1 MDASHIRILVVDDEE
16 SVRTLLTDILEL
28 EGYHVE
34 TAATVPEALSKI
46 GREVYDLVLT
56 DLKIGP
62 HSGMEIVK
70 HVRSTSTETEV
81 MMITGYATVE
91 TAVQAMK
98 LGACDYITKPFQFE
112 ELTHRIRNA
121 LERKQLRKEVEILRE
136 QFQRR
141 FGFES
146 IIGESRELLKVLEK
160 VKKIAPTEATV
171 LITGETGTGKELIA
185 KAIHNLSRRADKPFV
200 SVNCAALPEQLLE
213 SELFGHAKGA
223 FTGAI
228 SARRGL
234 IEEAHG
240 GTLFLD
246 EIGDTPLSIQVKL
259 LRALEDKTIRR
270 LGENRTITVDVRFIA
285 STNRHL
291 EEAIRRKE
299 FREDLFYR
307 LNVISIHLPPLRARR
322 SDIPLLANH
331 FLRLYSE
338 RERKAVVGFTES
350 ALSLLIN
357 YDYPGNVRELENIVE
372 QAVTIAVGEWI
383 TPAELP
389 PSVREHGYN
398 PPTKEIERALHDVER
413 DLIVE
418 AIERNQGNLEKAAK
432 DLGMSRTTLWRKMK
446 KYEVGKPR
454 TRRTSHPDGTL

>member
-16 SVRTLLTDILEL
+16 SVRTLLTDIMEL

-81 MMITGYATVE
+81 MMITAYATVE

-112 ELTHRIRNA
+112 ELTHRIRNV

-200 SVNCAALPEQLLE
+200 SVNCAAFPEQLLE

-322 SDIPLLANH
+322 GDIPLLANH

-372 QAVTIAVGEWI
+372 QAVAIAAGEWI

>member
-1 MDASHIRILVVDDEE
+1 MEPSHFRILVVDDEE
-16 SVRTLLTDILEL
+16 PIRSLLTDVLEL
-28 EGYHVE
+28 EGYRLD
-34 TAATVPEALSKI
+34 TAASVSEALAKI

-62 HSGMEIVK
+62 DSGMDLVTQ
-70 HVRSTSTETEV
+70 VRSASTETEV
-81 MMITGYATVE
+81 MMMTAYATVE

-98 LGACDYITKPFQFE
+98 LGACDYITKPFQLE
-112 ELTHRIRNA
+112 ELTHRIRNV
-121 LERKQLRKEVEILRE
+121 LERKHLRKEVEILRE

-146 IIGESRELLKVLEK
+146 IIGESKELLRVLEK
-160 VKKIAPTEATV
+160 VRKIAPTETTV

-185 KAIHNLSRRADKPFV
+185 KAIHNLSRRADRPFI
-200 SVNCAALPEQLLE
+200 SINCAAFPEQLLE

-246 EIGDTPLSIQVKL
+246 EIGDTPLSIQIKL
-259 LRALEDKTIRR
+259 LRTLEDKTIRR

-285 STNRHL
+285 ATNRNL
-291 EEAIRRKE
+291 EEAIKRKE

-322 SDIPLLANH
+322 GDIPLLANH
-331 FLRLYSE
+331 FLRVYSE
-338 RERKAVVGFTES
+338 RERKPLTGFTEQ
-350 ALSLLIN
+350 AMSLLIN
-357 YDYPGNVRELENIVE
+357 YDFPGNVRELENIVE
-372 QAVTIAVGEWI
+372 QAVAMASGEWI

-389 PSVREHGYN
+389 PSVREHSYN
-398 PPTKEIERALHDVER
+398 PPKKEIERALNEVER

-418 AIERNQGNLEKAAK
+418 AIERNHWNLEKAAK

-446 KYEVGKPR
+446 KYDVTKPR
-454 TRRTSHPDGTL
+454 TKRASHSDGPS

>member
-16 SVRTLLTDILEL
+16 SVRTLLTDIMEL

-81 MMITGYATVE
+81 MMITAYATVE

-112 ELTHRIRNA
+112 ELTHRIRNV

-200 SVNCAALPEQLLE
+200 SVNCAAFPEQLLE

-322 SDIPLLANH
+322 GDIPLLANH

-372 QAVTIAVGEWI
+372 QAVAIAVGEWI

-398 PPTKEIERALHDVER
+398 PPTKEIERTLHDVER

-446 KYEVGKPR
+446 KYEVGRPR

>member
-1 MDASHIRILVVDDEE
+1 MEPSHFRILVVDDEE
-16 SVRTLLTDILEL
+16 PVRRLLTDVLEL
-28 EGYHVE
+28 EGYRLD
-34 TAATVPEALSKI
+34 TAASVSEALAKI

-62 HSGMEIVK
+62 DSGMDLVK
-70 HVRSTSTETEV
+70 QIRSASTETEV
-81 MMITGYATVE
+81 MMMTAYATVE

-98 LGACDYITKPFQFE
+98 LGACDYITKPFQLE
-112 ELTHRIRNA
+112 ELTHRIRNV

-141 FGFES
+141 FGFEN
-146 IIGESRELLKVLEK
+146 IIGESKELLRVLEK

-185 KAIHNLSRRADKPFV
+185 KAIHNLSRRADRPFI
-200 SVNCAALPEQLLE
+200 SINCAAFPEQLLE

-259 LRALEDKTIRR
+259 LRTLEDKTIRR

-285 STNRHL
+285 ATNRNL
-291 EEAIRRKE
+291 EEAIKRKE

-322 SDIPLLANH
+322 GDIPLLANH
-331 FLRLYSE
+331 FLRIYSE
-338 RERKAVVGFTES
+338 RERKPLIGFTEQ

-357 YDYPGNVRELENIVE
+357 YDFPGNIRELENIVE
-372 QAVTIAVGEWI
+372 QAVAMASGEWI

-389 PSVREHGYN
+389 PSVREHSYN
-398 PPTKEIERALHDVER
+398 PPKKEIERALNDVER

-418 AIERNQGNLEKAAK
+418 AIERNQWNLEKAAR

-446 KYEVGKPR
+446 KYDVTKPR
-454 TRRTSHPDGTL
+454 TKRASHSDSDS